1 MRDLI
6 RLPSV
11 TPELLLGSAPLPPP
25 SGPIRYSLDDAPERE
40 RAALLQE
47 SFARLGF
54 AYRINPLRDEP
65 IEVDLALHALPGLQ
79 MLSGRLH
86 GSRNQRTRAEVEDGT
101 DDIGLIVSRKGQH
114 LIAQGKHEIV
124 LGDGEAA
131 FVSLSDPS
139 CFTHKSPGDLLA
151 LRFPRAQFAPLAN
164 GALQG
169 TIRPIPRGAPALRLL
184 TSYIGVAWDDETN
197 ASVELRHLV
206 VAHVYD
212 LMAVLIGT
220 TRDAA
225 EAAHGRGTRAARLHA
240 IKQDIARSLD
250 DPNLSVATLALR
262 HGCTPRFIQRLF
274 ETEGTT
280 LTEYVLAQ
288 RLARAHRLLSDP
300 RLAGEKV
307 STVAFDAG
315 FGDLSYFYR
324 AFRRQYGASPSDV
337 REQMRSGG

>member
-1 MRDLI
+1 MRDLT

-25 SGPIRYSLDDAPERE
+25 SGPIRCSLGHAPEGE

-54 AYRINPLRDEP
+54 AYQINPLRDEP
-65 IEVDLALHALPGLQ
+65 LEVDLALHALPGLR

-101 DDIGLIVSRKGQH
+101 DDIGLIVNRRGQH
-114 LIAQGKHEIV
+114 LIAQGKHELV

-139 CFTHKSPGDLLA
+139 CFTHKPPGDLLA
-151 LRFPRAQFAPLAN
+151 LRFPRAQFAPLVN
-164 GALQG
+164 GALQR
-169 TIRPIPRGAPALRLL
+169 TMQPIPNGMPALRLL
-184 TSYIGVAWDDETN
+184 TSYIEIAWDDHTN
-197 ASVELRHLV
+197 ASCELRHLT

-212 LMAVLIGT
+212 LMAVLIGA

-225 EAAHGRGTRAARLHA
+225 EVAHGRGLRAARLHA
-240 IKQDIARSLD
+240 IKQEIAGSLD
-250 DPNLSVATLALR
+250 DPALSVGALALR

-274 ETEGTT
+274 EAEGTT
-280 LTEYVLAQ
+280 LTDYVLAQ

-300 RLAGEKV
+300 RLAGEKI
-307 STVAFDAG
+307 STVAFDVG

-324 AFRRQYGASPSDV
+324 AFRRHYGASPSDV
-337 REQMRSGG
+337 RAQTRRVR